1 MAKRFWGIADLA
13 RVWQAATY
21 SLAGLRA
28 AVREEAAFRQEL
40 ALFIVLAPLGLWLGQ
55 SGLERALLVGSL
67 LLVLIAELLNSALEA
82 VINRIGSEPHP
93 LSGMAK
99 DMGSAAVFLAM
110 VLVVVVWTLILGP
123 RLSSG

>member
-1 MAKRFWGIADLA
+1 MAKRFWGITDLA
-13 RVWQAATY
+13 RVGRAASY

-82 VINRIGSEPHP
+82 MVNRIGSEPHP

-110 VLVVVVWTLILGP
+110 MLVLIVWMLILGP

>member
-13 RVWQAATY
+13 RVWRAATY

>member
-1 MAKRFWGIADLA
+1 MAKRFWGITDLA
-13 RVWQAATY
+13 RVWRAAAY
-21 SLAGLRA
+21 SFAGLRA

-67 LLVLIAELLNSALEA
+67 MLVLITELLNSALEA
-82 VINRIGSEPHP
+82 VVNRVGSEPHP

-110 VLVVVVWTLILGP
+110 MLVVIVWGLILGP